1 MFCDRQ
7 KVVAELVEILRLLT
21 TSHSL
26 VLCVHMYLNKERG
39 MKGHTSGVNIR
50 ILLTMIML
58 IIMDNELVARARRAL
73 EMGAR
78 TQGKIKNLA
87 KWKRTYRAM

>member
-7 KVVAELVEILRLLT
+7 KVVEILCLLT
-21 TSHSL
+21 TSHPL
-26 VLCVHMYLNKERG
+26 VLCVHTYLNKKRG
-39 MKGHTSGVNIR
+39 MKGHTPGVNIR

-58 IIMDNELVARARRAL
+58 IIMDNEFVARARRAF

-78 TQGKIKNLA
+78 KQGEKKNLA
-87 KWKRTYRAM
+87 QWKRRYGAM

>member
-7 KVVAELVEILRLLT
+7 KVVAELVEILCLLT

-39 MKGHTSGVNIR
+39 MKGHTPGVNIR
-50 ILLTMIML
+50 IFLTMIML
-58 IIMDNELVARARRAL
+58 IIMDNELVARA
-73 EMGAR
+73 EGHWKWEPESK
-78 TQGKIKNLA
+78 GKEK
-87 KWKRTYRAM
+87 T